1 MYDEY
6 FYMNLVDITG
16 EALRQAFG
24 DLLRGVISF
33 VPLLILAIL
42 VLVIGWFIALG
53 VGRLVSDILKRI
65 KFNQVF
71 ERGNWKEALEK
82 AELKV
87 DPAAFVGAIFKWVLV
102 IVFLL
107 AAVEIL
113 GFQQFAGFLVSVLE
127 YLPNVIVAALIIV
140 VAAII
145 ADIVEKVV
153 RAAVEGTSMGHG
165 QLISSV
171 VKWFIW
177 IFAIFSA
184 LLQLDIA
191 VLPVQVLIQTF
202 VQGIGYGIALAFAIA
217 FGIGGKDMAAE
228 ILRELRNKLRG

>member
-1 MYDEY
+1 
-6 FYMNLVDITG
+6 MNLVDITR
-16 EALRQAFG
+16 EALEQAFG
-24 DLLRGVISF
+24 DLLAGVISF
-33 VPLLILAIL
+33 VPLLILAFL
-42 VLVIGWFIALG
+42 VLLIGWFISVG
-53 VGRLVSDILKRI
+53 IGRLVSDILKRI

-71 ERGNWKEALEK
+71 ERGNWKEAMEK
-82 AELKV
+82 ADLKV
-87 DPAAFVGAIFKWVLV
+87 DPAGFVGGIFQWVLV

-113 GFQQFAGFLVSVLE
+113 GFDQFAGFLRDVLA
-127 YLPNVIVAALIIV
+127 YLPNVIVAALIFV
-140 VAAII
+140 VAIII

-153 RAAVEGTSMGHG
+153 RTAVEGTKIGHG
-165 QLISSV
+165 HLISSV

-202 VQGIGYGIALAFAIA
+202 LQGIGYGIALAFAIA
-217 FGIGGKDMAAE
+217 FGLGGKDVAAE
-228 ILRELRNKLRG
+228 ILRELRSKLQR

>member
-1 MYDEY
+1 
-6 FYMNLVDITG
+6 MNVITITS
-16 EALRQAFG
+16 EALTQAFG
-24 DLLRGVISF
+24 DLLAGVVVF
-33 VPLLILAIL
+33 VPLLILALL
-42 VLVIGWFIALG
+42 VLIIGWFISVG
-53 VGRLVSDILKRI
+53 VGRLVTDILKKV

-82 AELKV
+82 AELKA
-87 DPAAFVGAIFKWVLV
+87 DPSGFIGGIFKWVLV

-113 GFQQFAGFLVSVLE
+113 GFEEFSGFLRDVLG
-127 YLPNVIVAALIIV
+127 YLPNVIVAALIFV
-140 VAAII
+140 VAIII
-145 ADIVEKVV
+145 ADIVEKIV
-153 RAAVEGTSMGHG
+153 RAAVEGTSIGHG
-165 QLISSV
+165 QLIGSV

-202 VQGIGYGIALAFAIA
+202 VQGIGYGIALAIAIA
-217 FGIGGKDMAAE
+217 FGLGGKDQAAE
-228 ILRELRNKLRG
+228 ILQELRAKMQR

>member
-1 MYDEY
+1 MDFVNITSGALNEV
-6 FYMNLVDITG
+6 FRNLF
-16 EALRQAFG
+16 A
-24 DLLRGVISF
+24 GVVSF

-42 VLVIGWFIALG
+42 VLVIGWVISVG
-53 VGRLVSDILKRI
+53 VGRLVADILKRI

-71 ERGNWKEALEK
+71 ERGDWKEALER
-82 AELKV
+82 ADLKV
-87 DPAAFVGAIFKWVLV
+87 DPAGFIGGIFKWVLV

-113 GFQQFAGFLVSVLE
+113 GFEQFAGFLVGVLG
-127 YLPNVIVAALIIV
+127 YLPNVIVAALIFV
-140 VAAII
+140 VAIII

-153 RAAVEGTSMGHG
+153 RAGVESTKVGHG
-165 QLISSV
+165 QLIGSV

-202 VQGIGYGIALAFAIA
+202 VQGIGYGIALAVAIA
-217 FGIGGKDMAAE
+217 FGLGGKDQAAE
-228 ILRELRNKLRG
+228 ILRDLRSKLQR

>member
-1 MYDEY
+1 MDFLNITSGALTEA
-6 FYMNLVDITG
+6 FRNLFEGIM
-16 EALRQAFG
+16 
-24 DLLRGVISF
+24 SF

-42 VLVIGWFIALG
+42 VLVIGWIISVG
-53 VGRLVSDILKRI
+53 VGRLVADILKRI

-82 AELKV
+82 ADLKV
-87 DPAAFVGAIFKWVLV
+87 DASAFVGGIFKWVLI

-107 AAVEIL
+107 VAVEIL
-113 GFQQFAGFLVSVLE
+113 GFDQFAGFLVDVLI

-145 ADIVEKVV
+145 SDIVEKIV
-153 RAAVEGTSMGHG
+153 RATVEGTRVGHG
-165 QLISSV
+165 QLIGSM

-184 LLQLDIA
+184 LLQLNIA

-202 VQGIGYGIALAFAIA
+202 VQGIGYGIALAVAIA
-217 FGIGGKDMAAE
+217 FGIGGKDQAAE
-228 ILRELRNKLRG
+228 ILRELRSKMQR

>member
-1 MYDEY
+1 
-6 FYMNLVDITG
+6 MNFVQVASD
-16 EALRQAFG
+16 ALNRAFSE
-24 DLLRGVISF
+24 LLAGIASF
-33 VPLLILAIL
+33 VPLLILAFL
-42 VLVIGWFIALG
+42 VMVIGWFISVG
-53 VGRLVSDILKRI
+53 VGRLVADVLKRI

-87 DPAAFVGAIFKWVLV
+87 DPAGFVGGIFKWVLV

-113 GFQQFAGFLVSVLE
+113 GFDQFAEFLVDVLG
-127 YLPNVIVAALIIV
+127 YLPNVIVAALIFV
-140 VAAII
+140 VAIII
-145 ADIVEKVV
+145 ADIGEKVV
-153 RAAVEGTSMGHG
+153 RAAVEGTSLGHG
-165 QLISSV
+165 QLIGSV

-177 IFAIFSA
+177 IFAVFSA

-202 VQGIGYGIALAFAIA
+202 VQGLGYGIALAFAIA
-217 FGIGGKDMAAE
+217 FGIGGKDMAADL
-228 ILRELRNKLRG
+228 LRQLKSKMER

>member
-1 MYDEY
+1 
-6 FYMNLVDITG
+6 MNVVTITS
-16 EALRQAFG
+16 EALNQAFS
-24 DLLRGVISF
+24 DLLAGIVSF
-33 VPLLILAIL
+33 VPLLILAII
-42 VLVIGWFIALG
+42 VLVVGWFISVG
-53 VGRLVSDILKRI
+53 VGRLIADILKRA

-82 AELKV
+82 ADLKA
-87 DPAAFVGAIFKWVLV
+87 DASGFVGAIFKWVLV

-113 GFQQFAGFLVSVLE
+113 GFEQFAGFLRDVLA
-127 YLPNVIVAALIIV
+127 YLPNVIVAALIFV
-140 VAAII
+140 VAIII

-153 RAAVEGTSMGHG
+153 RAAVEGAKIGHG
-165 QLISSV
+165 QLIGSV

-202 VQGIGYGIALAFAIA
+202 VQGIGYGFALAIAIA
-217 FGIGGKDMAAE
+217 FGLGGKDQAAE
-228 ILRELRNKLRG
+228 ILQELRGKLRR

>member
-1 MYDEY
+1 
-6 FYMNLVDITG
+6 MNLVQITSD
-16 EALRQAFG
+16 ALNQAFR
-24 DLLRGVISF
+24 DLLAGVISF

-42 VLVIGWFIALG
+42 VLVIGWFIAVG
-53 VGRLVSDILKRI
+53 IGRLVADILKRI

-71 ERGNWKEALEK
+71 ERGNWKQALER
-82 AELKV
+82 ADLKV
-87 DPAAFVGAIFKWVLV
+87 DPAGFVGAIFQWVLL

-113 GFQQFAGFLVSVLE
+113 GFDQFAEFLTDVLK

-145 ADIVEKVV
+145 ADIVEKIV
-153 RAAVEGTSMGHG
+153 RAGVESTNIGHG
-165 QLISSV
+165 HLVSSV

-202 VQGIGYGIALAFAIA
+202 VQGIGYGIALAVAIA
-217 FGIGGKDMAAE
+217 FGLGGKDQAAE
-228 ILRELRNKLRG
+228 ILRELRSKLQR

>member
-1 MYDEY
+1 MD
-6 FYMNLVDITG
+6 LIDITS

-24 DLLRGVISF
+24 DLIEGVVSF

-42 VLVIGWFIALG
+42 VLMIGWFIASG
-53 VGRLVSDILKRI
+53 VGRLVGDILKRI

-71 ERGNWKEALEK
+71 ERGNWKEALER
-82 AELKV
+82 ADLKL
-87 DPAAFVGAIFKWVLV
+87 DPAGFVGAIFKWVLV

-113 GFQQFAGFLVSVLE
+113 GFEQFAGFLVNVLG

-140 VAAII
+140 VTAII
-145 ADIVEKVV
+145 ADIVEKIV
-153 RAAVEGTSMGHG
+153 RAAVEGTHMGHAPLVG
-165 QLISSV
+165 SV

-191 VLPVQVLIQTF
+191 VLPVQVFIQTF

-217 FGIGGKDMAAE
+217 FGIGGKEMAGD
-228 ILRELRNKLRG
+228 ILRDLRNRLRS